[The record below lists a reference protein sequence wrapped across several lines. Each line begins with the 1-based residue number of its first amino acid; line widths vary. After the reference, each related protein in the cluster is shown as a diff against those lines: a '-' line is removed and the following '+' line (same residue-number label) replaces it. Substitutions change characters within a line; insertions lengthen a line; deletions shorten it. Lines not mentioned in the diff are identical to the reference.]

1 MALVFVYGTLKRG
14 QPNHRVLRDGAHGSA
29 AFRA

>member
-14 QPNHRVLRDGAHGSA
+14 QPNHRVLRDCAHGSA